1 MGEFLME
8 KTNMNGV
15 YLINSYSTEDS
26 RGYFV
31 KDFEKEIFAQ
41 NGLDI
46 DIYESFESFSL
57 ENVIRGLHFQTNE
70 PQAKLVRAI
79 TGEILDVIVD
89 LRDGSDTFGKWERF
103 YLTERKRKS
112 LFIPKGFAHGF
123 CVLSKTAIVSYK
135 CVGKYH
141 SGTDSGIVWNDEDLS
156 INWEVQNPIISE
168 RDSALMTFKDFI
180 KDFNALLKEPR

>member
-1 MGEFLME
+1 MGEFSIE
-8 KTNMNGV
+8 KTSMKGV
-15 YLINSYSTEDS
+15 FLIDSFSTEDS

-31 KDFEKEIFAQ
+31 KDFEKEIFAK

-46 DIYESFESFSL
+46 DLYESFESFSW
-57 ENVIRGLHFQTNE
+57 ENVIRGLHFQTHE

-89 LRDGSDTFGKWERF
+89 LRAGSETFGKWEKF

-112 LFIPKGFAHGF
+112 LFITKGFAHGF

-135 CVGKYH
+135 CGGKYH
-141 SGTDSGIVWNDEDLS
+141 KGTDSGIVWNDEDLS
-156 INWEVQNPIISE
+156 IDWDVQNPIISE

-180 KDFNALLKEPR
+180 KNFNALLKE